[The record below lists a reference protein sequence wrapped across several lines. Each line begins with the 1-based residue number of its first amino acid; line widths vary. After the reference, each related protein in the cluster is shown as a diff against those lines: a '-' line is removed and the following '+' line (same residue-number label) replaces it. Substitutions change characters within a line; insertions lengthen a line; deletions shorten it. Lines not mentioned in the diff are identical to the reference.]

1 MQFIFTYHRLF
12 VCARDIVN
20 PLDQLSQPLIHF
32 RHWFT
37 LAYASQD
44 YLLWILLFL
53 VKQPV
58 FSFASPLSIH
68 FLYWSGILQTAI
80 NRQPETSFSPSFH
93 LPSLLFYMCP
103 LFSGRLYPF
112 GTRPLTLSP
121 KCDKLMA
128 EQILLFCH

>member
-1 MQFIFTYHRLF
+1 MQFIVAYHRLF

-32 RHWFT
+32 QHWFT
-37 LAYASQD
+37 LAYASRD

-68 FLYWSGILQTAI
+68 FLHWSGILQTLI
-80 NRQPETSFSPSFH
+80 NRQPKTSF
-93 LPSLLFYMCP
+93 
-103 LFSGRLYPF
+103 
-112 GTRPLTLSP
+112 
-121 KCDKLMA
+121 
-128 EQILLFCH
+128 